1 MSLFGSLNSATAG
14 LRTVQAGLNVV
25 SDNIT
30 RVNDP
35 TRSRHT
41 LEQKVNAGGLVV
53 TAEYRRDVDAG
64 LKAQLESLTAR
75 EGRTQAQSDYMVKIG
90 DLLRTSSGQ
99 PLLTTYADAFET
111 AWKSLETSPESETAQ
126 YQAVQTANNFAREI
140 NRVATGVEQ
149 LDAEMSKDIADSVD
163 EANRLM
169 KDIDRINDDIVS
181 LKSLGA
187 AGNEAADRR
196 DSLIKDLNKL
206 IGVRSVE
213 RADGRVAIF
222 TETGQALVDS
232 SPAELSYTG
241 GAIYMQVGNKQ
252 QDVTPHLRQGKI
264 GALYDMRYDGSAGD
278 NPKAASGEPTAE
290 IIRKLRSQLDGL
302 ASAFTSKTKEGEPT
316 SFADAYNNARPTGS
330 DEQAGSFFAGKDRFT
345 LAVNDNLLD
354 NSKKIKVSAISGV
367 VEAFTASGR
376 SYTPDGI
383 NESDMSYGG
392 MVNALTGKAMEAAAV
407 TKDRL
412 DVETESRTVI
422 EERYRGNVGVNMDEE
437 IALLQQLQTSYA
449 ASARVMQ
456 VTNKMFDTLEA
467 IVG

>member
-53 TAEYRRDVDAG
+53 TAEYRREVDQG

-75 EGRTQAQSDYMVKIG
+75 EGRTQAQNDYMVKIG

-99 PLLTTYADAFET
+99 PLLTKYADDFET

-126 YQAVQTANNFAREI
+126 YQAIQTANNFAREI

-181 LKSLGA
+181 LKSLGS

-196 DSLIKDLNKL
+196 DALIKDLNKL
-206 IGVRSVE
+206 IGVRAVD

-232 SPAELSYTG
+232 APAELSYTG
-241 GAIYMQVGNKQ
+241 GAVYMQVGNKQ

-302 ASAFTSKTKEGEPT
+302 ASAFTAKTKEGEPT
-316 SFADAYNNARPTGS
+316 SFADAYNNASPTGS
-330 DEQAGSFFAGKDRFT
+330 DEQAGSFFAGKDRFS

-354 NSKKIKVSAISGV
+354 NSKKIKVSAISDV
-367 VEAFTASGR
+367 VKAFTASGR

-383 NESDMSYGG
+383 NEDDMTYGG
-392 MVNALTGKAMEAAAV
+392 MVNALTGKTMEAAAIA
-407 TKDRL
+407 KDRL
-412 DVETESRTVI
+412 SVESEARTVI

-456 VTNKMFDTLEA
+456 VTNKMFDTLES

>member
-53 TAEYRRDVDAG
+53 TAEYRREVDAG

-75 EGRTQAQSDYMVKIG
+75 EGRTQAQNDYMVKIG

-99 PLLTTYADAFET
+99 PLLTKYADDFET

-126 YQAVQTANNFAREI
+126 YQAIQTANNFAREI

-149 LDAEMSKDIADSVD
+149 LDAEMSKDIADGVD

-206 IGVRSVE
+206 IGVRAVE

-232 SPAELSYTG
+232 APAELSYTG
-241 GAIYMQVGNKQ
+241 GAVYMQVGNKQ

-278 NPKAASGEPTAE
+278 NPKAASGEPTGE

-302 ASAFTSKTKEGEPT
+302 ASAFTAKTKEGEPT

-330 DEQAGSFFAGKDRFT
+330 DEQAGSFFAGKDRFS
-345 LAVNDNLLD
+345 LAVNDKLLD
-354 NSKKIKVSAISGV
+354 NSKKIKVSAISDV
-367 VEAFTASGR
+367 VKAFTASGR

-383 NESDMSYGG
+383 NEGDMTYGG

-407 TKDRL
+407 TKGRL
-412 DVETESRTVI
+412 SVETESRTVI

>member
-53 TAEYRRDVDAG
+53 TAEYRREVDSG

-75 EGRTQAQSDYMVKIG
+75 EGRTQAQNDYMVKIG

-99 PLLTTYADAFET
+99 PLLTKYADDFET

-149 LDAEMSKDIADSVD
+149 LDAEMSKDIADGVD

-206 IGVRSVE
+206 IGVRAVE

-232 SPAELSYTG
+232 APAELSYTG
-241 GAIYMQVGNKQ
+241 GAVYMQVGNKQ

-278 NPKAASGEPTAE
+278 NPKAASGEPTGE
-290 IIRKLRSQLDGL
+290 IIRKLRSQLDTL
-302 ASAFTSKTKEGEPT
+302 ASAFTAKTKEGEPT

-330 DEQAGSFFAGKDRFT
+330 DEQAGSFFAGKDRFS
-345 LAVNDNLLD
+345 LAVNDKLLD
-354 NSKKIKVSAISGV
+354 NSKKIKVSAISDV
-367 VEAFTASGR
+367 VKAFTASGR

-383 NESDMSYGG
+383 NEGDMTYGG

-412 DVETESRTVI
+412 SVETESRTVI